1 MKLRSRAL
9 RRSLQFL
16 LLLLMVVVAIVGFH
30 PVSQSSPVPDPLPP
44 SQYSSTVKAPFNQP
58 SYYPAA
64 QAPPSNLYR
73 PAGDWVGRL
82 ILPSEAEYQQV
93 AKAQQ
98 ETDWTWLEIY
108 AAPAKYKAFIGKTVR
123 LGWTQDP
130 VVQNYVR
137 LATRDVRFTSAAEKN
152 FQSGIIAPIRL
163 NGRNQ
168 VGPLQSLAGGH
179 PFDDIEVVLKG
190 EVMVEGGQGA
200 GSGGQEKVAGES
212 SSVTRPPSSANDQGQ
227 RTKVSSEIQNSKF
240 KIQSFPSLRV
250 SREPFMNTGRF
261 VALVKY
267 LEPVP
272 PKDPKDLPRQC
283 PGDPP
288 CTSSLMR
295 VQHYNPATGQFDG
308 KQEVIQIP
316 QQPPDNHGVFN
327 MTTRDL
333 AQSPAGKDGWYIY
346 GAKNKAGIFT
356 VQAMQPR
363 SLLLPKPQQLVLGF
377 NEGLKYINFGSWKN
391 YVARQGTLQTVLID
405 AKAKSPEAAQ
415 ADWKVGDRVFAMHL
429 YGGRGGT
436 GPNHES
442 YILGTYAGHFSFGL
456 GEMVTDPFTNQ
467 PILDYAYLQVFG
479 NGGDGT
485 LSGGNTWS
493 NYLGNLQRGFVSTRP
508 ISDVLIKLDTLTVDY
523 NFGGTQLSFYN
534 ELLMQLHLVGA
545 RYRIGDGTG
554 NSTITSAT
562 SCVQDSAQALFM
574 TLRRFREKIEQNPE
588 LVQWMAKNPTH
599 PTTVRFRKL
608 VKLAQDLKEQ
618 VAPMGV
624 VRWDWEHNAEVLTG
638 VGPQQ
643 QFISIDNFQIRN
655 LLTGLISWRTAM
667 PRQANDELAMLFLNN
682 GATLWFLRP
691 NIIGGKD
698 PLLAPLEP
706 TLLLGAWTIPGTQ
719 IPLLSYLVIRTFGGG
734 TIPSGWNW
742 LQTLGVVVG
751 FAAIAFPLGASRGLF
766 SWEPWQV
773 PWYRQL
779 GWLLR
784 LFFVPALL
792 QEYIFR
798 VLLLPYP
805 REWVP
810 AWSWWSWALL
820 SLGLFVGFQ
829 LLYARFVCRSRYPL
843 FSKPLILI
851 LYTLLGF
858 ACTIA
863 YWLTSSL
870 WTITVIHWL
879 VMSAWILVLGGMRQL
894 HQDQRSRY
902 SKLYGR

>member
-1 MKLRSRAL
+1 MKLRLQVL
-9 RRSLQFL
+9 RRSFQFL
-16 LLLLMVVVAIVGFH
+16 LLMLLMAIAIVGFH
-30 PVSQSSPVPDPLPP
+30 PVSRSSPVPNPLPP
-44 SQYSSTVKAPFNQP
+44 SQYSSTVQAPFNQP

-73 PAGDWVGRL
+73 PVGDWVGRL

-93 AKAQQ
+93 AKDKQ
-98 ETDWTWLEIY
+98 ETDWAWLEVY
-108 AAPAKYKAFIGKTVR
+108 AAPVEQKALIGKTVR
-123 LGWTQDP
+123 LGWTQDAI
-130 VVQNYVR
+130 VQNYVR
-137 LATRDVRFTSAAEKN
+137 LASRDVRFTPAADRA
-152 FQSGIIAPIRL
+152 FQAGIIAPIRL

-190 EVMVEGGQGA
+190 KVVVEGN
-200 GSGGQEKVAGES
+200 
-212 SSVTRPPSSANDQGQ
+212 T
-227 RTKVSSEIQNSKF
+227 
-240 KIQSFPSLRV
+240 LRV

-267 LEPVP
+267 LQPVP
-272 PKDPKDLPRQC
+272 PKDPQDLPQQC

-295 VQHYNPATGQFDG
+295 IQHYNPATGQFDG

-333 AQSPAGKDGWYIY
+333 AQSPAGTDGWYIY
-346 GAKNKAGIFT
+346 GARNKAGIFT

-363 SLLLPKPQQLVLGF
+363 SLLLPTPQQTVLGF
-377 NEGLKYINFGSWKN
+377 KEGLKYINFDSWRD
-391 YVARQGTLQTVLID
+391 YVARQGTLQTVLVD
-405 AKAKSPEAAQ
+405 AQAKSPEAAQ
-415 ADWKVGDRVFAMHL
+415 AEWNVGDRVFALHL

-456 GEMVTDPFTNQ
+456 GEMITDPFTNQ

-479 NGGDGT
+479 NSGDGT

-493 NYLGNLQRGFVSTRP
+493 NYLGNLQRGFMGTRP
-508 ISDVLIKLDTLTVDY
+508 ISDVLIKLDTLTADY
-523 NFGGTQLSFYN
+523 DFGGTKLSFYN

-574 TLRRFREKIEQNPE
+574 TLRRFREKIERNPE
-588 LVQWMAKNPTH
+588 LVKWMVQNPTH

-608 VKLAQDLKEQ
+608 VKLAEDLKRQ

-624 VRWDWEHNAEVLTG
+624 VRWDWEHNADVLTG
-638 VGPQQ
+638 VGHEQ

-698 PLLAPLEP
+698 SLLAPLEP

-719 IPLLSYLVIRTFGGG
+719 IPPLSYLVIRTFGGV

-742 LQTLGVVVG
+742 LQTLGIFLG
-751 FAAIAFPLGASRGLF
+751 FVAIAFPLGVSRGLF
-766 SWEPWQV
+766 AWEPWQA

-784 LFFVPALL
+784 LFFIPALL

-805 REWVP
+805 RGWVP
-810 AWSWWSWALL
+810 AWSWWSWAWL

-829 LLYARFVCRSRYPL
+829 VLYARFVRRSRYLL
-843 FSKPLILI
+843 FGKPLILI
-851 LYTLLGF
+851 LYTLLGL

-863 YWLTSSL
+863 YWLTASL
-870 WTITVIHWL
+870 WTITVIHWAA
-879 VMSAWILVLGGMRQL
+879 MSVWILLLGGRRQL
-894 HQDQRSRY
+894 HQDPRSRY

>member
-1 MKLRSRAL
+1 MKLRLRVL

-16 LLLLMVVVAIVGFH
+16 LLLLLVVVAIVGFH
-30 PVSQSSPVPDPLPP
+30 PVSRSSPVPNPLPL
-44 SQYSSTVKAPFNQP
+44 SQYASTVKAPFNQP
-58 SYYPAA
+58 SYYPAV
-64 QAPPSNLYR
+64 QALPSNLYR
-73 PAGDWVGRL
+73 PTGNWVGRL
-82 ILPSEAEYQQV
+82 ILPSAAEYQQV
-93 AKAQQ
+93 AKDKQ
-98 ETDWTWLEIY
+98 ETDWAWLQVY
-108 AAPAKYKAFIGKTVR
+108 VAPAEQKALIGKTVR
-123 LGWTQDP
+123 LGWTQDAI
-130 VVQNYVR
+130 VQNYVR
-137 LATRDVRFTSAAEKN
+137 LVSRDVRFTPAADRA
-152 FQSGIIAPIRL
+152 FQAGIIAPIRL

-190 EVMVEGGQGA
+190 PVGVE
-200 GSGGQEKVAGES
+200 EN
-212 SSVTRPPSSANDQGQ
+212 T
-227 RTKVSSEIQNSKF
+227 
-240 KIQSFPSLRV
+240 LRV
-250 SREPFMNTGRF
+250 SREPFMHTGRF

-272 PKDPKDLPRQC
+272 PKDPQDLPQQC

-295 VQHYNPATGQFDG
+295 IQHYNPATGQFDG

-333 AQSPAGKDGWYIY
+333 AQSPAGTEGWYIY

-363 SLLLPKPQQLVLGF
+363 SLLLPKPQQTVLGF
-377 NEGLKYINFGSWKN
+377 KEGLKYINFDSWRD
-391 YVARQGTLQTVLID
+391 YVARQGTLQTVLVD
-405 AKAKSPEAAQ
+405 AQAKSPEAAQ
-415 ADWKVGDRVFAMHL
+415 AEWKVGDRVFVIHL

-456 GEMVTDPFTNQ
+456 GEMVMDPFTNQ
-467 PILDYAYLQVFG
+467 PILNYAYLQVFG
-479 NGGDGT
+479 NSGDGT

-493 NYLGNLQRGFVSTRP
+493 NYLGNLQRGFMGTRP
-508 ISDVLIKLDTLTVDY
+508 ISDVLIKLDTLTADY
-523 NFGGTQLSFYN
+523 DFGDTQLSFYN

-574 TLRRFREKIEQNPE
+574 TLHRFREKIERNPE
-588 LVQWMAKNPTH
+588 LVQWMAQNPTH

-608 VKLAQDLKEQ
+608 VKLAEDLKQQ

-624 VRWDWEHNAEVLTG
+624 VRWDWEHNAEILTG
-638 VGPQQ
+638 VGHEQ
-643 QFISIDNFQIRN
+643 QFISIDNFQMRN

-719 IPLLSYLVIRTFGGG
+719 IPLLSYLVIRTFGGV

-742 LQTLGVVVG
+742 LQTLGIFLG

-766 SWEPWQV
+766 AWEPWQAA
-773 PWYRQL
+773 WYRQL

-784 LFFVPALL
+784 LWFIPALV

-810 AWSWWSWALL
+810 VWSWWSWALL

-829 LLYARFVCRSRYPL
+829 VLYARFVRRSRHSL
-843 FSKPLILI
+843 FSRPLVLT

-863 YWLTSSL
+863 YWLTASL

-879 VMSAWILVLGGMRQL
+879 AMSAWILLLGGMRQL